1 METLELNEVGLGDA
15 GARSV
20 AALVRDAECRLGQL
34 SLCNNRITAAGMAA
48 LGSAA
53 SILPCG
59 SSADSP
65 TAPLRASAGRLC
77 PVAWRRGAL
86 ATNRSLTRLDLG
98 GNGCGDEGAIAL
110 AEALAAA
117 ERQLAAKQA
126 AARVARSPSAEEEQE
141 DEEGPG
147 EAVMLRL
154 GLGGNGVSSEVRQRV
169 GMLLLELA
177 GDAAPSAARI
187 AVAEF

>member
-1 METLELNEVGLGDA
+1 MPRSS
-15 GARSV
+15 GARALG
-20 AALVRDAECRLGQL
+20 AAL
-34 SLCNNRITAAGMAA
+34 
-48 LGSAA
+48 
-53 SILPCG
+53 
-59 SSADSP
+59 ADN
-65 TAPLRASAGRLC
+65 T
-77 PVAWRRGAL
+77 
-86 ATNRSLTRLDLG
+86 SLTSLDLR

-126 AARVARSPSAEEEQE
+126 AARVARSPSAEEDEE

-154 GLGGNGVSSEVRQRV
+154 GLGGNGVSSEARQRV